1 MTDADTVVMLKKVRA
16 QKAKAKK
23 AASNLEDHVALQFA
37 DHYADHFR
45 YIAEWNR
52 WLLWNGVCWQHER
65 SLAAFDKARVLC
77 REAED
82 AKAKTVAAVV
92 TLARTDRAIAAT
104 EDQWDVDREI
114 FNLPLTQTE
123 REESINADDRTE
135 KRPDPTI

>member
-23 AASNLEDHVALQFA
+23 AASDLEDRVALQFA
-37 DHYADHFR
+37 NCYAEHFR

-52 WLLWNGVCWQHER
+52 WMLWNGVYWKHER

-104 EDQWDVDREI
+104 EDQWDTNLLI
-114 FNLPLTQTE
+114 FNTPTK
-123 REESINADDRTE
+123 EEAL
-135 KRPDPTI
+135 